1 VTIGTSNFPGGDLFC
16 RSSFPNS
23 PLPIED
29 GRSLKRGNT
38 MTQRRRIQIG
48 VVTMLSLAVIVVV
61 ITALNEIPRSIAQ
74 NNTSMAQQEKPFD
87 QGQKLDEL
95 RKQIAGKENQPAEQV
110 FKNIQMFKGVPA
122 ARLLR
127 IMELGY
133 SRSLGVNCT
142 HCHVVDQWDKDDKP
156 AKPIARD
163 MAKMAQTIN
172 NDLLKN
178 IKNLKGPNPI
188 VNCTTCHRG
197 ETKPALNLPEAKP
210 KQ

>member
-1 VTIGTSNFPGGDLFC
+1 
-16 RSSFPNS
+16 
-23 PLPIED
+23 
-29 GRSLKRGNT
+29 
-38 MTQRRRIQIG
+38 MTEQRRIQIA
-48 VVTMLSLAVIVVV
+48 VATMLPLVAVAVISG
-61 ITALNEIPRSIAQ
+61 LNEIPRSIAQ
-74 NNTSMAQQEKPFD
+74 NNSSSAQQENPFD
-87 QGQKLDEL
+87 QGQKLADL
-95 RKQIAGKENQPAEQV
+95 MKQIAGKENQPAEQV

-122 ARLLR
+122 GRLLR
-127 IMELGY
+127 IMDLGY
-133 SRSLGVNCT
+133 SRSLGVNCA

-156 AKPIARD
+156 TKPIARE

-197 ETKPALNLPEAKP
+197 QTKPALNLPDAQP

>member
-1 VTIGTSNFPGGDLFC
+1 M
-16 RSSFPNS
+16 
-23 PLPIED
+23 
-29 GRSLKRGNT
+29 LKALNHQF
-38 MTQRRRIQIG
+38 MTQGRRIQIR
-48 VVTMLSLAVIVVV
+48 VATMLALALIVAVI
-61 ITALNEIPRSIAQ
+61 IGLNEIPRSVAQ
-74 NNTSMAQQEKPFD
+74 NNTSITQQEKPFD
-87 QGQKLDEL
+87 QGQKLADL

-142 HCHVVDQWDKDDKP
+142 HCHVVDQWDNDDKP
-156 AKPIARD
+156 TKPITRE
-163 MAKMAQTIN
+163 MAKMVLTIN

-197 ETKPALNLPEAKP
+197 QTKPALNLPEAQP

>member
-1 VTIGTSNFPGGDLFC
+1 
-16 RSSFPNS
+16 
-23 PLPIED
+23 
-29 GRSLKRGNT
+29 
-38 MTQRRRIQIG
+38 MTRRRRIQLG
-48 VVTMLSLAVIVVV
+48 VDTILSLTVIVVV
-61 ITALNEIPRSIAQ
+61 ITGLNEIPRSIAQ
-74 NNTSMAQQEKPFD
+74 NSSLSAQEEKKFD
-87 QGQKLDEL
+87 QAQKIADLM
-95 RKQIAGKENQPAEQV
+95 KQIAGKENQPAEQV
-110 FKNIQMFKGVPA
+110 FKNIQILKGVPA
-122 ARLLR
+122 GRLLR

-142 HCHVVDQWDKDDKP
+142 HCHVVDEWDKDDKP
-156 AKPIARD
+156 TKPIARE

-197 ETKPALNLPEAKP
+197 QTKPALNLPDAPP

>member
-1 VTIGTSNFPGGDLFC
+1 
-16 RSSFPNS
+16 
-23 PLPIED
+23 
-29 GRSLKRGNT
+29 
-38 MTQRRRIQIG
+38 
-48 VVTMLSLAVIVVV
+48 MLALALIVAVI
-61 ITALNEIPRSIAQ
+61 IGLNEIPRSVAQ
-74 NNTSMAQQEKPFD
+74 NNTSITQQEKPFD
-87 QGQKLDEL
+87 QGQKLADL
-95 RKQIAGKENQPAEQV
+95 MKQIAGKENQPAEQV

-142 HCHVVDQWDKDDKP
+142 HCHVVDQWDNDDKP
-156 AKPIARD
+156 TKPITRE
-163 MAKMAQTIN
+163 MAKMVLTIN

-197 ETKPALNLPEAKP
+197 QTKPALNLPEAHP

>member
-1 VTIGTSNFPGGDLFC
+1 
-16 RSSFPNS
+16 
-23 PLPIED
+23 
-29 GRSLKRGNT
+29 
-38 MTQRRRIQIG
+38 MTQRRRIQIR
-48 VVTMLSLAVIVVV
+48 VIALLTAIVAVI
-61 ITALNEIPRSIAQ
+61 IGLNEIPRTVAQ
-74 NNTSMAQQEKPFD
+74 GNTSITQQEKSVD
-87 QGQKLDEL
+87 QGQQLSDLK
-95 RKQIAGKENQPAEQV
+95 RQIAGKENQPAEQV

-156 AKPIARD
+156 TNPIARE
-163 MAKMAQTIN
+163 MAKMVLTIN

-197 ETKPALNLPEAKP
+197 QTKPALNLPEAQPKP
-210 KQ
+210 

>member
-1 VTIGTSNFPGGDLFC
+1 
-16 RSSFPNS
+16 
-23 PLPIED
+23 
-29 GRSLKRGNT
+29 
-38 MTQRRRIQIG
+38 MTQRRSIQIR
-48 VVTMLSLAVIVVV
+48 VATMLPLAVIVAV
-61 ITALNEIPRSIAQ
+61 ITGLNEIPRSIAQ
-74 NNTSMAQQEKPFD
+74 NNASSAQEEKPFD
-87 QGQKLDEL
+87 QGKKLADL
-95 RKQIAGKENQPAEQV
+95 MKQIAGKEDQPAEQV

-156 AKPIARD
+156 TKPIARE

-197 ETKPALNLPEAKP
+197 QTKPALNLPN
-210 KQ
+210 Q

>member
-1 VTIGTSNFPGGDLFC
+1 LIV
-16 RSSFPNS
+16 
-23 PLPIED
+23 
-29 GRSLKRGNT
+29 
-38 MTQRRRIQIG
+38 
-48 VVTMLSLAVIVVV
+48 AVI
-61 ITALNEIPRSIAQ
+61 IGLNEIPRSVAQ
-74 NNTSMAQQEKPFD
+74 NNTSITQQEKPFD
-87 QGQKLDEL
+87 QGQKLADL
-95 RKQIAGKENQPAEQV
+95 MKQIAGKENQPAEQV

-142 HCHVVDQWDKDDKP
+142 HCHVVDQWDNDDKP
-156 AKPIARD
+156 TKPITRE
-163 MAKMAQTIN
+163 MAKMVLTIN

-197 ETKPALNLPEAKP
+197 QTKPALNLPEAQP

>member
-1 VTIGTSNFPGGDLFC
+1 
-16 RSSFPNS
+16 
-23 PLPIED
+23 
-29 GRSLKRGNT
+29 
-38 MTQRRRIQIG
+38 MTQRRRIQIAFA
-48 VVTMLSLAVIVVV
+48 TMLPLAVAIAVL
-61 ITALNEIPRSIAQ
+61 TGLNEIPRSVAQ
-74 NNTSMAQQEKPFD
+74 NRNSNVQDEKPFD
-87 QGQKLDEL
+87 QGQKLADL
-95 RKQIAGKENQPAEQV
+95 MKQIAGKENQPAEQV

-133 SRSLGVNCT
+133 SRSLGVNCA

-156 AKPIARD
+156 TKPIARE

-197 ETKPALNLPEAKP
+197 QTKPALNLPEAQS

>member
-1 VTIGTSNFPGGDLFC
+1 
-16 RSSFPNS
+16 
-23 PLPIED
+23 
-29 GRSLKRGNT
+29 
-38 MTQRRRIQIG
+38 MTQGRRIQIR
-48 VVTMLSLAVIVVV
+48 VATMLALALIVAVI
-61 ITALNEIPRSIAQ
+61 IGLNEIPRSVAQ
-74 NNTSMAQQEKPFD
+74 NNTSITQQEKPFD
-87 QGQKLDEL
+87 QGQKLADL
-95 RKQIAGKENQPAEQV
+95 MKQIAGKENQPAEQV

-142 HCHVVDQWDKDDKP
+142 HCHVVDQWDNDDKP
-156 AKPIARD
+156 TKPITRE
-163 MAKMAQTIN
+163 MAKMVLTIN

-197 ETKPALNLPEAKP
+197 QTKPALNLPEAQP

>member
-1 VTIGTSNFPGGDLFC
+1 
-16 RSSFPNS
+16 
-23 PLPIED
+23 
-29 GRSLKRGNT
+29 
-38 MTQRRRIQIG
+38 
-48 VVTMLSLAVIVVV
+48 MLALALIVAVI
-61 ITALNEIPRSIAQ
+61 IGLNDIPRSVAQ
-74 NNTSMAQQEKPFD
+74 NNTSITQQEKPFD
-87 QGQKLDEL
+87 QGQKLADL
-95 RKQIAGKENQPAEQV
+95 MKQIAGKESQPAEQV

-142 HCHVVDQWDKDDKP
+142 HCHVVDQWDNDDKP
-156 AKPIARD
+156 TKPITRE
-163 MAKMAQTIN
+163 MAKMVLTIN

-197 ETKPALNLPEAKP
+197 QTKPALNLPEAQP

>member
-1 VTIGTSNFPGGDLFC
+1 
-16 RSSFPNS
+16 
-23 PLPIED
+23 
-29 GRSLKRGNT
+29 
-38 MTQRRRIQIG
+38 MTQRRRIQIA
-48 VVTMLSLAVIVVV
+48 VATMVPLAAIVAVR
-61 ITALNEIPRSIAQ
+61 TGLTEIPRSIAQ
-74 NNTSMAQQEKPFD
+74 DNTSSAQQEKPFD
-87 QGQKLDEL
+87 QSQKLADL
-95 RKQIAGKENQPAEQV
+95 MKQIAGKENQPAEQV

-133 SRSLGVNCT
+133 SRSLGVNCA

-156 AKPIARD
+156 TKPIARE
-163 MAKMAQTIN
+163 MAKMVQTIN

-178 IKNLKGPNPI
+178 IKNLKSPNPI

-197 ETKPALNLPEAKP
+197 QTKPALNLPNAAP